1 LEEVTA
7 RKFHDRLS
15 LFVTAR
21 KEKTDSSKSASRGAE
36 FKGIGFDL
44 IPDKDRLSTQP
55 RRSPARMRNVTPI

>member
-1 LEEVTA
+1 LQNLTA
-7 RKFHDRLS
+7 RKLHDDLS

-44 IPDKDRLSTQP
+44 IPDKDRLSTRP
-55 RRSPARMRNVTPI
+55 RRSPARMRNVAPI